1 MRSAWFTCPLSS
13 LSSSRSHAA
22 LTYEFSCLWRPPRSP
37 PPPWAPLARC
47 LGGCGL
53 PTRARHCSEQPRRR
67 CNVLPASGCLGFHDR
82 ARAVAAARWQIP
94 LPVPPRPTNLHA
106 VRQDDS
112 PWRLAH
118 ARAAMTAMAA
128 GDWVDS
134 RTRLGTHPWTRAPWG
149 GGGLGQNSQTAG
161 ERHRRQYIL
170 RATRSCYLHTSS
182 REASTAYPLAGAT
195 IASIDH
201 IDHR

>member
-1 MRSAWFTCPLSS
+1 MGTP
-13 LSSSRSHAA
+13 
-22 LTYEFSCLWRPPRSP
+22 
-37 PPPWAPLARC
+37 ARC

-82 ARAVAAARWQIP
+82 ARAAAAARWQIP

-112 PWRLAH
+112 PSRLAH
-118 ARAAMTAMAA
+118 AARACGHDCNALEC
-128 GDWVDS
+128 GVRGS
-134 RTRLGTHPWTRAPWG
+134 RTGHWG
-149 GGGLGQNSQTAG
+149 KILYCSQT
-161 ERHRRQYIL
+161 ETPSTIL
-170 RATRSCYLHTSS
+170 TIHIPCYSSRSCYCVVCTQLYCVHAVPAE
-182 REASTAYPLAGAT
+182 RLAGEYPLAGAT
-195 IASIDH
+195 IARYSIDH

>member
-128 GDWVDS
+128 GDWVDALELDWA
-134 RTRLGTHPWTRAPWG
+134 RTRGPVRRGAVGDWG
-149 GGGLGQNSQTAG
+149 K
-161 ERHRRQYIL
+161 IL
-170 RATRSCYLHTSS
+170 RQPERDTVDNTYSVLLV
-182 REASTAYPLAGAT
+182 ASTSTQAPERLARHIPLLAP
-195 IASIDH
+195 
-201 IDHR
+201 R